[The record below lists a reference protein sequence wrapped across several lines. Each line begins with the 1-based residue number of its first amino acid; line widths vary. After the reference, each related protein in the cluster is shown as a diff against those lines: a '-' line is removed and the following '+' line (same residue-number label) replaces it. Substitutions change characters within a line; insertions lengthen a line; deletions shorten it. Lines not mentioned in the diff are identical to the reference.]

1 MLATLDFQDNGAGVE
16 NTQLGM
22 LDGNWIELP
31 EWNSYPNG
39 LLRVLNVSVGIDS
52 WAVVSDEILSSGE
65 GPVEVNCR
73 LADWIES
80 LIGRYFEEVPEANH
94 R

>member
-39 LLRVLNVSVGIDS
+39 KLRMLNDSVGI
-52 WAVVSDEILSSGE
+52 EKSG
-65 GPVEVNCR
+65 G
-73 LADWIES
+73 
-80 LIGRYFEEVPEANH
+80 
-94 R
+94 